1 MRLGVELVRFED
13 RKGVVHAHLRARNG
27 TETIVR
33 TRFLV
38 GADGASSRVR
48 AALGADFEGA
58 TYAEDWL
65 IVDAVGV
72 PHEIDHVEFLC
83 DPDRPTPHMVA
94 PGGRTRWEF
103 MLKPGETRER
113 MEDDA
118 TIRSLLAP
126 WADAHEI
133 VIERKDVYR
142 FHARVCSRF
151 SSERV
156 FLVGDAAHVTPPFT
170 GQGLVAGLRDAANLG
185 WKLAWVVHGRASAA
199 ILDSYD
205 RERRPHATKMVAF
218 AKLMGRI
225 VVPRDRLRA
234 VLIPTVAFAWC
245 REALPRRAPRYIDR
259 LGMKPR
265 NAFDEGLFCTRA
277 RSPRLRHGCR
287 KVCPGSLAAAT
298 SCSVPRSR
306 SWASVSTLSVRSPR
320 RPHAD
325 GRWPA
330 ATRCNCPPARCGPG
344 VRPAGA
350 QSDADPTGPLMH
362 DGPIAKVE
370 PMVTEALEMLS
381 RAA

>member
-1 MRLGVELVRFED
+1 
-13 RKGVVHAHLRARNG
+13 
-27 TETIVR
+27 
-33 TRFLV
+33 
-38 GADGASSRVR
+38 VR
-48 AALGADFEGA
+48 AALGLDFEGA
-58 TYAEDWL
+58 SYPETWL

-185 WKLAWVVHGRASAA
+185 WKLAWVVHGRATAA
-199 ILDSYD
+199 ILESYD
-205 RERRPHATKMVAF
+205 QERRPHATKMVAL

-225 VVPRDRLRA
+225 VVPQGRVHA
-234 VLIPTVAFAWC
+234 VLIHGGV
-245 REALPRRAPRYIDR
+245 RMVRRLPPVRRYIDR
-259 LGMKPR
+259 ISMKPR
-265 NAFDEGLFCTRA
+265 NAFDEGLFA
-277 RSPRLRHGCR
+277 RGRGRRGAWMPQVTLG
-287 KVCPGSLAAAT
+287 P
-298 SCSVPRSR
+298 SR
-306 SWASVSTLSVRSPR
+306 SDDLLGAALTLVGVGVDPERSLTETTARRWAVAGGHTLQL
-320 RPHAD
+320 
-325 GRWPA
+325 
-330 ATRCNCPPARCGPG
+330 
-344 VRPAGA
+344 PAGA
-350 QSDADPTGPLMH
+350 MRAWCPAGWCAVVRPDRTVMH
-362 DGPIAKVE
+362 DGPVAKVE
-370 PMVTEALEMLS
+370 PMVSEALEMLS